1 MCRNTAEVLVL
12 LKNLCNFVAV
22 ELIRRLKY
30 HLVAFIVVAIWGSTF
45 VFTKM
50 LLQAGLTPAQIFTF
64 RFIIAYVLL
73 LGWTAFRGWR
83 RANHTSQFSPLSFH
97 LSHLFCNNWRDELLM
112 VALGVTGGSVY
123 FLAENAAMLYTTATN
138 TSLIVCSC
146 PLFAML
152 LFAVFYRQSEPIT
165 RVQALGSVIA
175 CLGMAVVV
183 LNGHFVLHLSPL
195 GDLLAF
201 GACLCWA
208 VYSILMK
215 AAFERGQ
222 SDACIRSAECEQSRP
237 KVKPALERYSALFI
251 TRKVFF
257 YGLLTIIP
265 YFILVP
271 EETWI
276 FTPSIFQ
283 FFNSSILLNLLFLG
297 VVASM
302 LCFLVWNW
310 VIGKLGAV
318 VATNWVYLNP
328 LTTILFAWWLLD
340 EQITVWFLLG
350 SALILVG
357 MYLAD
362 RKK

>member
-1 MCRNTAEVLVL
+1 MG
-12 LKNLCNFVAV
+12 
-22 ELIRRLKY
+22 Y
-30 HLVAFIVVAIWGSTF
+30 HLVAFVTVAIWGSTF

-50 LLQAGLTPAQIFTF
+50 LLQNGLSPAQIFTL
-64 RFIIAYVLL
+64 RFIIAYILL
-73 LGWTAFRGWR
+73 LVFALSRHRFR
-83 RANHTSQFSPLSFH
+83 
-97 LSHLFCNNWRDELLM
+97 LFCKSLKDELLM
-112 VALGVTGGSVY
+112 VVLGITGGSVY

-152 LFAVFYRQSEPIT
+152 LFAIVYRHSE
-165 RVQALGSVIA
+165 RVSRLQAMGSVIA

-195 GDLLAF
+195 GDMLAF
-201 GACLCWA
+201 AACLCWA
-208 VYSILMK
+208 VYSLLMK
-215 AAFERGQ
+215 
-222 SDACIRSAECEQSRP
+222 
-237 KVKPALERYSALFI
+237 PATERYSSLFI

-265 YFILVP
+265 YYFFVP
-271 EETWI
+271 G
-276 FTPSIFQ
+276 FPSMEV
-283 FFNSSILLNLLFLG
+283 LLRPEVLWNLLFLG

-302 LCFLVWNW
+302 ICYVTWNW
-310 VIGKLGAV
+310 VISKLGAV
-318 VATNWVYLNP
+318 VATNWVYFNP
-328 LTTILFAWWLLD
+328 ITTIIFAWWLLH

-350 SALILVG
+350 TVLILTG